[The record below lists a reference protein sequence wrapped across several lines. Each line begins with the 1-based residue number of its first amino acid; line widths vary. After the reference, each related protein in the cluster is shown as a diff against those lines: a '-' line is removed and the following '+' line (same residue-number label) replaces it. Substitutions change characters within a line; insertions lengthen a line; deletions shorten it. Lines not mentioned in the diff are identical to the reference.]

1 MVERIFIVGVRGS
14 PARGIWESPD
24 SAWPAEWTG
33 LCWGRRR
40 KKKRRER
47 AREGTRRGRRTKN
60 AHSLTRCIYRNEKL
74 GVEESE
80 AQGLERF
87 GVGGEDEIARGAWT
101 L

>member
-33 LCWGRRR
+33 LWWGRRR

-47 AREGTRRGRRTKN
+47 AREGTREQEHRSNRTGGGMAGYIGRRSWREGSSQ
-60 AHSLTRCIYRNEKL
+60 AEK
-74 GVEESE
+74 
-80 AQGLERF
+80 F
-87 GVGGEDEIARGAWT
+87 KVGSVVRRAEGIHRY
-101 L
+101 